1 VRIASLGIP
10 FAVVVMKFTIGVVQ
24 GLQRS
29 LPKVLIRNIGQPI
42 VRFSLVVVSLYFG
55 LGAAGIVGAYSATFA
70 AAGLAGFTTFSR
82 GRTFGPPSPRT
93 CDSENS
99 SGSLH
104 R

>member
-1 VRIASLGIP
+1 
-10 FAVVVMKFTIGVVQ
+10 MKFTIGVVQ

-70 AAGLAGFTTFSR
+70 AAGLAGLYYVLT
-82 GRTFGPPSPRT
+82 RTNLRSSVTART